1 MLMNLIVS
9 ILYILSLVSFSS
21 CKSPGNTLDWWQT
34 DVIYQIYPRSFM
46 DSNADGIGD
55 LKGKSVL
62 RKKFLARIFFSH
74 FILILYYKKSPVLF

>member
-9 ILYILSLVSFSS
+9 VLHILSLVSFSL
-21 CKSPGNTLDWWQT
+21 CKSAGNTLDWWQT

-55 LKGKSVL
+55 LKGKSDP
-62 RKKFLARIFFSH
+62 RKMFLT
-74 FILILYYKKSPVLF
+74 